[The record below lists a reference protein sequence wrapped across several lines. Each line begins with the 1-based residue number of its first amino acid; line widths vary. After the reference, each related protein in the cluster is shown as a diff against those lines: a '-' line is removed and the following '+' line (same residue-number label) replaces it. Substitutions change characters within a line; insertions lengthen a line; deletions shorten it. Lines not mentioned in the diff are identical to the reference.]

1 MSGLCPNPWDFWDVF
16 GLVFFFFNV
25 ILLWDIYRNKVKN
38 ERKIF
43 EIAVLLFFSPKDV
56 YTAHQAKFLL
66 VHLIFDWASK
76 NRRIFLGDFY
86 ICGILNI
93 LNFSTLD
100 FLIHKDKRKGNLKF
114 ISDIFLP
121 CFSIYPSHFFF
132 LLTCFMGQIICWKV
146 EKIKSFFVTLEFDK
160 KMNLQSDCWF
170 DCLVIVLYFSL
181 RFSSFIHSSNTK
193 KWLLTRKGWRD
204 IFILSTSISHL
215 VWLPIK
221 IQMRCTF
228 T

>member
-76 NRRIFLGDFY
+76 NRRIFLGTFTFAVY
-86 ICGILNI
+86 LIYWIFPLWI
-93 LNFSTLD
+93 FSFTKIKEKEIWNL
-100 FLIHKDKRKGNLKF
+100 FLIF
-114 ISDIFLP
+114 FYPVFLY
-121 CFSIYPSHFFF
+121 I
-132 LLTCFMGQIICWKV
+132 
-146 EKIKSFFVTLEFDK
+146 
-160 KMNLQSDCWF
+160 
-170 DCLVIVLYFSL
+170 LVISSFSL
-181 RFSSFIHSSNTK
+181 PASWVKSYAEKLKR
-193 KWLLTRKGWRD
+193 
-204 IFILSTSISHL
+204 
-215 VWLPIK
+215 
-221 IQMRCTF
+221 
-228 T
+228 